1 MEENVL
7 TILFQGPKIWKSLP
21 ISITDQQNNPESA
34 CCTHSA
40 PNFTFTESNLDYSD
54 LLGLD
59 EKVWISEGWIFES
72 MNINEKQN

>member
-34 CCTHSA
+34 CCTHL
-40 PNFTFTESNLDYSD
+40 NLDYSD

-59 EKVWISEGWIFES
+59 EKVWISEGWILES